1 MTPAAVLGFLA
12 LTFVLPAPQQ
22 GAPPNMPVAGSYRT
36 EAERW
41 VTPSPNFRASVHLDM
56 AGKKVRIS
64 WEYSH
69 AGVFHF
75 NDGVPSDEVLDQEI
89 AVGYWPTA
97 ADAVSADKLVVA
109 GKDRTGSTRMELW
122 SIDAPTVKTGQ
133 VPGRQTPYQLIAKSI
148 RDITPLY
155 AGTVSGKDT
164 VRGLIGM
171 RGAQT
176 KAIVHFQD
184 SRDLYTLDWGHAPY
198 DLVLLSSKN
207 QHPEL
212 ATQFDMYRGGDHQNL
227 GYIYL
232 LGNITDQTVGPLYL
246 FRDSNRDGTID
257 SESPVARTGDPLELG
272 KRDRYIEYGGL
283 PWPP

>member
-1 MTPAAVLGFLA
+1 MTPASVLGVLA
-12 LTFVLPAPQQ
+12 LTIVPPAAPQS
-22 GAPPNMPVAGSYRT
+22 APANLPVAGSYRT

-41 VTPSPNFRASVHLDM
+41 LTPTPKFRAAVHLDM
-56 AGKKVRIS
+56 SGKKVRIA

-69 AGVFHF
+69 TGVFNF
-75 NDGVPSDEVLDQEI
+75 NAGVPSDELLDQEI

-97 ADAVSADKLVVA
+97 ADAVATDKLVVA
-109 GKDRTGSTRMELW
+109 GRDRTGGTRIELW
-122 SIDAPTVKTGQ
+122 VLDVPTVKTGQ
-133 VPGRQTPYQLIAKSI
+133 VPGRQTPYQLIAKPI
-148 RDITPLY
+148 RDITLLY
-155 AGTVSGKDT
+155 SGAVAGKDT
-164 VRGLIGM
+164 VRGLIGV

-184 SRDLYTLDWGHAPY
+184 SRDLYTLDWGSAPY
-198 DLVLLSSKN
+198 NLVLLSSKS

-212 ATQFDMYRGGDHQNL
+212 GTEFDTYRGGDHQTL

-246 FRDSNRDGTID
+246 LRDSNRDGAID
-257 SESPVARTGDPLELG
+257 SEAPVARTGDPLELG